1 MSSGVSGL
9 LVAGSLC
16 RLMVALV
23 CQICLSLMWDD
34 AEFTATS
41 RKSAVR
47 NR

>member
-1 MSSGVSGL
+1 MSSGESGL

-16 RLMVALV
+16 WLMVALV
-23 CQICLSLMWDD
+23 CQICLAMQED
-34 AEFTATS
+34 AELVAAS